1 MEYIGWA
8 VGQEMLEGTE
18 RVAQSLF
25 ERCLRILIVHELRAL
40 LCLACAFSSLM
51 MSAVNFGLLNRP
63 KPRVAGYSV
72 FHMVAVA
79 LIFTGRGHKSLFQA
93 LCPIQLLGREDCPGV
108 PMAPAR
114 GIHAIRRCVPLG
126 ELRRLT
132 LAAGSPDTTPI
143 RPIHLAVGGDVA
155 RCQPQNFG
163 SSPCALSQH

>member
-18 RVAQSLF
+18 QVAQSLF

-79 LIFTGRGHKSLFQA
+79 LTFTGRGHKSLFQA
-93 LCPIQLLGREDCPGV
+93 RNSVRFNFPD
-108 PMAPAR
+108 AR
-114 GIHAIRRCVPLG
+114 IGMRN
-126 ELRRLT
+126 
-132 LAAGSPDTTPI
+132 
-143 RPIHLAVGGDVA
+143 
-155 RCQPQNFG
+155 CQ
-163 SSPCALSQH
+163 SRVSIA